1 MFLVLCLCI
10 GHFVILNFSSNKQGA
25 FNSHRVWE
33 GSLAT
38 PHVFSINSHVNVS
51 STNSKL
57 QSWKDVFAFIHLNS
71 KSSVVDDKASLLMI
85 FPHSAIKGENTLEG
99 LKEND
104 QRALRKM
111 SEFLVL
117 MEGYDG
123 ATCLHNKQIEGF
135 PRNDDINT
143 ARNISLESSWCRFIT
158 RKWSVNIRN
167 TGLIQKVQLRKL
179 LSNLSSVTDNSTF
192 EETIVLQNCNI
203 LQGPFVIRKEV
214 FHRVGGLLSDFGK
227 ITLLEFFVRSKGELK
242 MAKLTNCEWTPE
254 ITRVDRGSLEG
265 SNNFPEY
272 ASFGNKHQILR
283 IVTENRIEWTACVA
297 NWKLCAEKPYV
308 KPQGLPGIAAPICC
322 SAVLGQML
330 ADFTWALNKLGLE
343 YRLIYGTLLGAVRSQ
358 AIIPWTHDID
368 IAISKSA
375 IVNKSTFVALQKELG
390 GLYYVGNSYMDTPR
404 AHMLVPPYIEVD
416 TAPFFDGPYDLEGNA
431 LFSDEIDE
439 RVKGM
444 LPISDNWRERGY
456 IDLYGGHLVW
466 MNDSS
471 LVVINNQTFTT
482 VKEVDYELKNW
493 YGESYS
499 EPSVKGNWVGFSD
512 AGTA

>member
-1 MFLVLCLCI
+1 
-10 GHFVILNFSSNKQGA
+10 
-25 FNSHRVWE
+25 
-33 GSLAT
+33 
-38 PHVFSINSHVNVS
+38 
-51 STNSKL
+51 
-57 QSWKDVFAFIHLNS
+57 
-71 KSSVVDDKASLLMI
+71 
-85 FPHSAIKGENTLEG
+85 
-99 LKEND
+99 
-104 QRALRKM
+104 
-111 SEFLVL
+111 
-117 MEGYDG
+117 
-123 ATCLHNKQIEGF
+123 
-135 PRNDDINT
+135 
-143 ARNISLESSWCRFIT
+143 
-158 RKWSVNIRN
+158 
-167 TGLIQKVQLRKL
+167 
-179 LSNLSSVTDNSTF
+179 
-192 EETIVLQNCNI
+192 
-203 LQGPFVIRKEV
+203 
-214 FHRVGGLLSDFGK
+214 
-227 ITLLEFFVRSKGELK
+227 

-375 IVNKSTFVALQKELG
+375 IVNKSTFVALRKELG

-416 TAPFFDGPYDLEGNA
+416 TAPFFDGPYDLDGNA